1 MKIIYNNIIPFKGFS
16 CINICGILFVR
27 KGIIVTDRLLNHE
40 NIHTVQMK
48 ELWYI
53 LFYIIYLFEWI
64 IKLIYYRNFKL
75 AYRAISFEREAY
87 LFEKDYYY
95 LKFYRLKFASFKYLF
110 LK

>member
-27 KGIIVTDRLLNHE
+27 KDITVTDILLNHE

-48 ELWYI
+48 ELWYV

-64 IKLIYYRNFKL
+64 IKIICYRNFKL

-95 LKFYRLKFASFKYLF
+95 LKSYRLKFASFKYLF